1 MGLPHHFTT
10 LRFQSE
16 CVNKKISTKKKIKKK
31 NKQEKA
37 EENESFPAHLE
48 ANGHMTHLAET
59 VFFRWLL
66 LLRLFVTCSSLS
78 FRHLFSKVAKG
89 VLVDLDLFLPPV
101 LYRTITK
108 NKNIDWIC
116 TDVITLTHAYGRCSE
131 WSNIQVTL
139 SNSHL

>member
-59 VFFRWLL
+59 VFLGGYYYCACWLP
-66 LLRLFVTCSSLS
+66 VPLS
-78 FRHLFSKVAKG
+78 PSDTYSQR
-89 VLVDLDLFLPPV
+89 
-101 LYRTITK
+101 
-108 NKNIDWIC
+108 
-116 TDVITLTHAYGRCSE
+116 
-131 WSNIQVTL
+131 
-139 SNSHL
+139 